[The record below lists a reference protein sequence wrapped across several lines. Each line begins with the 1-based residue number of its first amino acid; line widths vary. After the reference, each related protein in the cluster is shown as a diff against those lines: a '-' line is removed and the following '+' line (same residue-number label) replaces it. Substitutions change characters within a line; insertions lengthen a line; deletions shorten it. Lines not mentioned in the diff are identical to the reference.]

1 MQKSRI
7 QIAKPDIVRHFDRL
21 PKKILKQSDL
31 AAILSEQ
38 KESWRLAQRTNT
50 QEFINYLVKN
60 SKLKRLEFPF
70 PYRPEL
76 RHTWGDVPLLEI
88 LLTLKKDSYY
98 THYTAMRMHGLTE
111 QVPKTIYL
119 NHEQPAHA
127 QNRNLEQGR
136 IDAAFS
142 RAPRV
147 SNNFMQH
154 KGIRICLINGMNTNQ
169 LAVVDQEVNY
179 DASGPVRVRLTNLE
193 RTLIDISVRP
203 IYAGGV
209 AEVLK
214 AFELAKD
221 RVSVNRMAAI
231 LQKLGYVYPYHQA
244 IGFYLDRA
252 GYDQSSVEL
261 MQRFP
266 MDFDFYL
273 DYKMGKTDY
282 VKKWRL
288 HIPKGF

>member
-1 MQKSRI
+1 
-7 QIAKPDIVRHFDRL
+7 
-21 PKKILKQSDL
+21 
-31 AAILSEQ
+31 
-38 KESWRLAQRTNT
+38 
-50 QEFINYLVKN
+50 
-60 SKLKRLEFPF
+60 
-70 PYRPEL
+70 
-76 RHTWGDVPLLEI
+76 
-88 LLTLKKDSYY
+88 
-98 THYTAMRMHGLTE
+98 
-111 QVPKTIYL
+111 
-119 NHEQPAHA
+119 
-127 QNRNLEQGR
+127 
-136 IDAAFS
+136 
-142 RAPRV
+142 
-147 SNNFMQH
+147 
-154 KGIRICLINGMNTNQ
+154 MNTNQ

>member
-1 MQKSRI
+1 
-7 QIAKPDIVRHFDRL
+7 
-21 PKKILKQSDL
+21 
-31 AAILSEQ
+31 
-38 KESWRLAQRTNT
+38 
-50 QEFINYLVKN
+50 
-60 SKLKRLEFPF
+60 
-70 PYRPEL
+70 
-76 RHTWGDVPLLEI
+76 
-88 LLTLKKDSYY
+88 
-98 THYTAMRMHGLTE
+98 
-111 QVPKTIYL
+111 
-119 NHEQPAHA
+119 
-127 QNRNLEQGR
+127 
-136 IDAAFS
+136 
-142 RAPRV
+142 
-147 SNNFMQH
+147 
-154 KGIRICLINGMNTNQ
+154 
-169 LAVVDQEVNY
+169 VNY
-179 DASGPVRVRLTNLE
+179 DSSGPVRVRLTNLE

-252 GYDQSSVEL
+252 GYSESSVEL

-288 HIPKGF
+288 YIPKGF